1 LPANASGCGS
11 HREPITRSFGARGFR
26 SAQAQLQE
34 TLRGALAGS
43 HDGVAMLLLVAMNY
57 ALQTR
62 MSRQG

>member
-1 LPANASGCGS
+1 
-11 HREPITRSFGARGFR
+11 
-26 SAQAQLQE
+26 
-34 TLRGALAGS
+34 LRGALAGS